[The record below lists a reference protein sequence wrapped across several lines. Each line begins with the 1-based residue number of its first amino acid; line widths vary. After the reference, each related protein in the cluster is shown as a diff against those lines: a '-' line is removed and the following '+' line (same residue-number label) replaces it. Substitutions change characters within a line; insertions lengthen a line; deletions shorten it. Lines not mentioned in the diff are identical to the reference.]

1 MPEQQRELAGNALSW
16 HHMARN
22 GVWAALPIDCSG
34 PAAGITAS
42 ARLGK
47 AQFARLIEDSEVDE
61 IWVRLQYGGAARDGS
76 PSERHDL
83 LGEAVQVACQHNLD
97 HTATLR

>member
-1 MPEQQRELAGNALSW
+1 MPQQQRELAGNALSW
-16 HHMARN
+16 HYMARN
-22 GVWAALPIDCSG
+22 GAFAALPIDCCG

-42 ARLGK
+42 ARLSE
-47 AQFARLIEDSEVDE
+47 AQFARVIGDSEADE
-61 IWVRLQYGGAARDGS
+61 IWVRLQYGGAARDGL

>member
-1 MPEQQRELAGNALSW
+1 MPQQQRELAGNALSW